1 MPIKN
6 QAHLQQKKIIK
17 KMIIACSLKVSCLAE
32 MILIVLYLMFLLH
45 VTMPEI

>member
-1 MPIKN
+1 MHIKI
-6 QAHLQQKKIIK
+6 QAHLQQKKLK
-17 KMIIACSLKVSCLAE
+17 KIIIAFSLKVSCLAE